1 LKVSVFGS
9 GAWGTAVALVLHD
22 NGYNVTMWS
31 KFDDE
36 VKELRKSRKN
46 KLLPDVL
53 IPNDITLTSDLSEA
67 VSEAKAVLIVVPSFA
82 LRETATAIAKNID
95 EDAVVIC
102 MSKGIEKE
110 TCGLFSDILEEVLPD
125 GTMIA
130 VVSGPTHAEEVSKRV
145 PSACVVASSD
155 MSVAMRVQN
164 LLMNK
169 YLRVYTSTD
178 LIGVELGAALKNVI
192 ALSAGISTGLGIGDN
207 GIAMLMTRGLA
218 EIAELCMKMGGS
230 KETLAGL
237 AGLGD
242 LIVTCMSE
250 HSRNRRAGRLIGQG
264 MSADEA
270 MKSVGAVVEG
280 YYAASSAKELAELMD
295 VDMPIC
301 LETYRVLYE
310 GKSPQKALEDL
321 MSRSRR
327 SEQSTGGELWVIC

>member
-1 LKVSVFGS
+1 MKVTVLGC
-9 GAWGTAVALVLHD
+9 GAWGTAVALVLFD
-22 NGYNVTMWS
+22 NGYDVTMWS
-31 KFDDE
+31 KFEDE
-36 VKELRKSRKN
+36 VSSIRESRIN
-46 KLLPDVL
+46 RLLPDVS
-53 IPNDITLTSDLSEA
+53 IPDEIIITADLDSA
-67 VSEAKAVLIVVPSFA
+67 VSGASVIIIVVPSFA
-82 LRETATAIAKNID
+82 LRETATAIANQIN
-95 EDAVVIC
+95 EGTVVVC
-102 MSKGIEKE
+102 MSKGIEKD
-110 TCGLFSDILEEVLPD
+110 TCGLFSDILEDILPD
-125 GTMIA
+125 ETMIA

-145 PSACVVASSD
+145 PSACVVAAED

-192 ALSAGISTGLGIGDN
+192 ALGAGIGTGLGLGDN
-207 GIAMLMTRGLA
+207 GLAMLMTRGLA

-264 MSADEA
+264 MSAEQA
-270 MKSVGAVVEG
+270 MESVGAVVEG
-280 YYAASSAKELAELMD
+280 YYAAKAAKELAELMD

-310 GKSPQKALEDL
+310 GKAPEQALEDL

-327 SEQSTGGELWVIC
+327 SEHGTGGEHWVM